1 MDLDEELR
9 FDAES
14 PLRHENDA
22 DAVARGVCRL
32 LADMGYATL
41 VEMPLGIG
49 RRVDVIGLNRKGA
62 FAVIEIKT
70 SVADLRADRKWRD
83 YLRFCD
89 CFYFAVPGDFPR
101 ALLPDDGGVIVA
113 DRFGGAVLRRAPVQR
128 MAPATRRA
136 QTVRFARYAA
146 RRLRRL
152 EDPPV

>member
-1 MDLDEELR
+1 MDLDEELS
-9 FDAES
+9 FDVET
-14 PLRHENDA
+14 PLRHEDDA
-22 DAVARGVCRL
+22 EAVARGVCRL
-32 LADMGYATL
+32 LGDMGYATL

-49 RRVDVIGLNRKGA
+49 RRVDVIGLNRKGI
-62 FAVIEIKT
+62 FAVVEIKT

-89 CFYFAVPGDFPR
+89 CLYFAVPNDFPQ
-101 ALLPDDGGVIVA
+101 ALLPEEAGVIVA

-136 QTVRFARYAA
+136 QTLRFARHAA
-146 RRLRRL
+146 RRLCRV